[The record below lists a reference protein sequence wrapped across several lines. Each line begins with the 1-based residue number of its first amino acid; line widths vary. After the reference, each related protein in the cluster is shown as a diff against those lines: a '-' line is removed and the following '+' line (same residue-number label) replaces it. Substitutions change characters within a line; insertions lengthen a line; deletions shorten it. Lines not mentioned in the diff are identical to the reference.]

1 MTAMT
6 MSRMMATVVAAMG
19 MVAAV
24 AVGGVM
30 AWVAVGGVM
39 TWVVVVVICLNS
51 GKRKEGGKS
60 DFHSIFDYYRILI
73 GFTFNSL
80 I

>member
-6 MSRMMATVVAAMG
+6 MSRMMATVVAAMRMVAAMG

-30 AWVAVGGVM
+30 ARVA
-39 TWVVVVVICLNS
+39 VVVICLNS
-51 GKRKEGGKS
+51 GKRKEGGKN
-60 DFHSIFDYYRILI
+60 DFHSILIIILV
-73 GFTFNSL
+73 
-80 I
+80 